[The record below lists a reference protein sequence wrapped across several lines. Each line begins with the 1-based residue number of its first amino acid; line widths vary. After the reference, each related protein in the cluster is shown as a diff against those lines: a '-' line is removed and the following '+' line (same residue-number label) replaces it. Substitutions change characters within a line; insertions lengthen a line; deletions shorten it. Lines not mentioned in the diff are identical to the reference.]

1 MTVGVWMVP
10 VVLAAAV
17 VFLWAAV
24 WFEGLVAPPGYG
36 SEGRA
41 LDAVDAGYP
50 DTAVSSQLLGV
61 VGQLDTEPNR
71 PAA

>member
-17 VFLWAAV
+17 AFVWAAV
-24 WFEGLVAPPGYG
+24 WFEGLVAPPGYVPA
-36 SEGRA
+36 GRTLEA
-41 LDAVDAGYP
+41 ADAGLS
-50 DTAVSSQLLGV
+50 DTAVSPQFLGV
-61 VGQLDTEPNR
+61 AGQLDAEPHR